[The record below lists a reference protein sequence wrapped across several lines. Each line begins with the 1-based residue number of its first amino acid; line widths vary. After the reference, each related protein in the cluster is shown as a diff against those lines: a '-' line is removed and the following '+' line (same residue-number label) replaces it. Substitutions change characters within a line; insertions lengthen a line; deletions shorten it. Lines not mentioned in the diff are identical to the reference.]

1 MAANYS
7 GNPGDSTRDLVRFLI
22 HDTVTADALFQDE
35 EIDYL
40 ITIHGDAYTS
50 AIAAVQVLISRTAD
64 DASESRKVGEL
75 SLTTGAGSA
84 LSSYMALIKVLKQ
97 AKWDLDPAAPVVNSN
112 ALVKTTQ
119 KINENAGSDFVL
131 GQMDNKT

>member
-1 MAANYS
+1 MAFNYS
-7 GNPGDSTRDLVRFLI
+7 GNPGDSVRDLVRFLI
-22 HDTVTADALFQDE
+22 HDTVSAGALFQDE

-40 ITIHGDAYTS
+40 ITIHEDGYTS

-64 DASESRKVGEL
+64 DASETRKVGEL
-75 SLTTGAGSA
+75 SFTTGAGSA
-84 LSSYMALIKVLKQ
+84 MSSYLALIKVLKQ
-97 AKWDLDPAAPVVNSN
+97 AKWDLDPAAPTVNSN
-112 ALVKTTQ
+112 AIIKTTQ